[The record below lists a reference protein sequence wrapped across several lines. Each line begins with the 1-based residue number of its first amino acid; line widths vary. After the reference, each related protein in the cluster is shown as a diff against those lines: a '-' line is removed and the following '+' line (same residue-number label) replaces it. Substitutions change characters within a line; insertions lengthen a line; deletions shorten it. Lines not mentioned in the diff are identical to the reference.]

1 MLRKGKYKFIYYVD
15 YSPELF
21 DLEIDPEETMNLAN
35 NNEYKKIVKEYEGLV
50 RDICDPEAVNRKAKE
65 DQNILIEKFGA
76 AKKRLAWVPL
86 EHHQYQ
92 VKNINA
98 DGKLFGWSWICDY
111 TVIVQFCD
119 SMVR

>member
-1 MLRKGKYKFIYYVD
+1 MRVWCAIFVTLKLSTERQRKIKTFLSK
-15 YSPELF
+15 SL
-21 DLEIDPEETMNLAN
+21 
-35 NNEYKKIVKEYEGLV
+35 
-50 RDICDPEAVNRKAKE
+50 
-65 DQNILIEKFGA
+65 GA